1 MVFVK
6 GALTSITLAIAAITS
21 VVSVPVHQKLDRRQD
36 KGDDSNGLTDLV
48 TWDTYTLKV
57 NDERLFLFSGEFHV
71 SQ

>member
-6 GALTSITLAIAAITS
+6 GALTSITLAIAVITS
-21 VVSVPVHQKLDRRQD
+21 AVSVPVHQKLDRRQD
-36 KGDDSNGLTDLV
+36 GDDSNGLTDLV

-57 NDERLFLFSGEFHV
+57 NGERLFFFSGEFHV